1 MAFLYALA
9 VSNFP
14 RKEQKMKVKK
24 LVFSA
29 LMLAL
34 ATVLSLLKIDMPLGG
49 GLTIVSMLPIVIVAM
64 RYNLGWGLAVS
75 FLHGGIQLLLGLD
88 NVAYAKTLPVALAII
103 FLDYIIAYGVLGF
116 TGIFK
121 KRFKSIISATVVG
134 MALTFTLRFLCHFI
148 TGWVVWDALWP
159 NEFGMVSPIYSLAY
173 NGIYMIPEFI
183 LTFGVFILLYKVNF
197 FKRFP
202 LN

>member
-1 MAFLYALA
+1 
-9 VSNFP
+9 
-14 RKEQKMKVKK
+14 MKVKK

-34 ATVLSLLKIDMPLGG
+34 ATVLSLIKIDMPLGG
-49 GLTIVSMLPIVIVAM
+49 GVTIVSMLPIVIVAM

-88 NVAYAKTLPVALAII
+88 NLSYANSLPVALAII

-116 TGIFK
+116 TGVFK
-121 KRFKSIISATVVG
+121 NRLKPISATIVG
-134 MALTFTLRFLCHFI
+134 MALTFSLRFLCHFI

-159 NEFGMVSPIYSLAY
+159 NEFCLVSPIYSLAY
-173 NGIYMIPEFI
+173 NGIYMVPEFI
-183 LTFGVFILLYKVNF
+183 LTFVVFLLLYKVNF

-202 LN
+202 LNQ

>member
-1 MAFLYALA
+1 
-9 VSNFP
+9 
-14 RKEQKMKVKK
+14 MKVKK

-34 ATVLSLLKIDMPLGG
+34 ATVLSLIKIDMPLGG

-64 RYNLGWGLAVS
+64 KYSLPWALSVS

-88 NVAYAKTLPVALAII
+88 NLAYANTALVAIAII
-103 FLDYIIAYGVLGF
+103 FLDYIVAYGVLGF

-121 KRFKSIISATVVG
+121 NRLKPLTAALVG
-134 MALTFTLRFLCHFI
+134 MAFTFTLRFLCHFI

-159 NEFGMVSPIYSLAY
+159 NEFGLVSPIYSLAY
-173 NGIYMIPEFI
+173 NGIYMVPEFI
-183 LTFGVFILLYKVNF
+183 LTFAVFVLLYKKTNLFNKIV
-197 FKRFP
+197 K
-202 LN
+202 

>member
-1 MAFLYALA
+1 
-9 VSNFP
+9 
-14 RKEQKMKVKK
+14 MKVKK

-34 ATVLSLLKIDMPLGG
+34 ATVLSLIKIDMPLGG
-49 GLTIVSMLPIVIVAM
+49 GLTVVSMLPIVIVALK
-64 RYNLGWGLAVS
+64 YDLVWGLAVS

-88 NVAYAKTLPVALAII
+88 NLSYATNIFVALAII

-121 KRFKSIISATVVG
+121 NKMKPVTAALAG
-134 MALTFTLRFLCHFI
+134 MGLTFTLRFICHFI

-159 NEFGMVSPIYSLAY
+159 NEFGFISPIYSLLY
-173 NGIYMIPEFI
+173 NGAYMLPEFI
-183 LTFGVFILLYKVNF
+183 LTFVVFILLDKSKVLDRIT
-197 FKRFP
+197 K
-202 LN
+202 